1 MISGKE
7 LKALREKKG
16 LTQEDVGKAIGLSK
30 QTVGKYETGRLQ
42 ELSSKKI
49 EIMAAMYG
57 VSPAYIMGWEEKKP
71 TPEYVELYEQLSQND
86 KAAITAVMRSIATRT
101 NSEAI

>member
-16 LTQEDVGKAIGLSK
+16 LTQEEVGKAIGLSK

-49 EIMAAMYG
+49 EIMADMYG
-57 VSPAYIMGWEEKKP
+57 VSPHI
-71 TPEYVELYEQLSQND
+71 S
-86 KAAITAVMRSIATRT
+86 
-101 NSEAI
+101 